1 MGAWPKPTYLWLSP
15 CTAANCTTVAFISA
29 YQPVK
34 CAIQMQM
41 RSVIKN
47 VHSSRPARANLNMCK
62 QTHTYMF
69 VYTYIYGGNLISWD
83 LRGRRAAG
91 HKNNNAENEVGS
103 EKVVKAE
110 MRNESQRHPGPLLV
124 SFRRR
129 WFPQIALSHT
139 IH

>member
-1 MGAWPKPTYLWLSP
+1 MCKCMGAWPKPTYLWLSP

-69 VYTYIYGGNLISWD
+69 VHIYIYMGEI
-83 LRGRRAAG
+83 
-91 HKNNNAENEVGS
+91 
-103 EKVVKAE
+103 
-110 MRNESQRHPGPLLV
+110 
-124 SFRRR
+124 
-129 WFPQIALSHT
+129 
-139 IH
+139 